1 MDKGVYSITIQDL
14 LERPIIRNDF
24 EEEWMNKMTDE
35 ELSQFDKESYQ
46 LCLEEG
52 TPEKYPDVNAACLSK
67 HIDRSILY
75 KIIKEENVNG
85 LQ

>member
-1 MDKGVYSITIQDL
+1 MDKKGYSITIQDL
-14 LERPIIRNDF
+14 LKRPIIRNDF

-46 LCLEEG
+46 LCLKEG
-52 TPEKYPDVNAACLSK
+52 TPEKFPDINAACLSK

-75 KIIKEENVNG
+75 KIIKEANVNES
-85 LQ
+85 

>member
-1 MDKGVYSITIQDL
+1 MGYSITIKDL
-14 LERPIIRNDF
+14 LERQIIRNDF

-46 LCLEEG
+46 LCLKEG
-52 TPEKYPDVNAACLSK
+52 TPEKYPDINAACLSK
-67 HIDRSILY
+67 YIDRSILY
-75 KIIKEENVNG
+75 KIIKEGNVNG